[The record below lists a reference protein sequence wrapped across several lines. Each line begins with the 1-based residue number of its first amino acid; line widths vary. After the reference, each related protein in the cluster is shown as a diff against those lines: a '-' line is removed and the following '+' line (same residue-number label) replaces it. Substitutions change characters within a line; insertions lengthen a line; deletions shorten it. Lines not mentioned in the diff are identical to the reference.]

1 MVNRGIGCFNPA
13 KRLARMAPLTAGL
26 LARRFA
32 KAADPRRLLQPVAGG
47 WLAAIAAVQPETA
60 LKFGKS
66 SCQRHDL
73 STKQPVLGPQCLDNR
88 LAAHRGS

>member
-1 MVNRGIGCFNPA
+1 MVNGGIGGFNPA

-73 STKQPVLGPQCLDNR
+73 STKQPVLGP
-88 LAAHRGS
+88 